1 MRKKRQKKKT
11 NSFLKLKITLLMLF
25 VLIFFI
31 GGVLISPYGPVV
43 KEWTIS
49 FSNLCVQKAQF
60 NLEKVDVEGHVR
72 TKSEDVINKENLA
85 TAKKVFDV
93 L

>member
-43 KEWTIS
+43 K
-49 FSNLCVQKAQF
+49 
-60 NLEKVDVEGHVR
+60 
-72 TKSEDVINKENLA
+72 
-85 TAKKVFDV
+85 
-93 L
+93 